1 MAKPEISTMT
11 KELAPLG
18 ATPMTKDM
26 VVRAAAKQL
35 GAAIAEAEGAGYR
48 VTWPASAAGL
58 AAIGVSE
65 TGRVAQPEP
74 ELRQLA
80 ELPVADPVPEPDPTP
95 QPGTDSDPGMP
106 ARRARRG

>member
-1 MAKPEISTMT
+1 
-11 KELAPLG
+11 
-18 ATPMTKDM
+18 MTKDM
-26 VVRAAAKQL
+26 AVREAAKQL
-35 GAAIAEAEGAGYR
+35 GAAIAAAEGAGYR

-80 ELPVADPVPEPDPTP
+80 ELPAEDPAPADPAP
-95 QPGTDSDPGMP
+95 QPAAELS
-106 ARRARRG
+106 ARTRRVR